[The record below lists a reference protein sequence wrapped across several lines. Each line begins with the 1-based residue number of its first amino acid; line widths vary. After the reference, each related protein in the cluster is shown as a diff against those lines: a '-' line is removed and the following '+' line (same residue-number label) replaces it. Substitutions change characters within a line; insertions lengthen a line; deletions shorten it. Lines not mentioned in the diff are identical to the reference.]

1 MNHYM
6 TYVALSRR
14 AGHAADDYCW
24 TPLGQCTLAMIMH
37 HTFYM
42 RVVQFM
48 LLKLEWGHADRTA
61 YRNLEFH
68 RRVGL
73 LKHSNNSRAMGD
85 VSPTNSVI

>member
-1 MNHYM
+1 M

-14 AGHAADDYCW
+14 AGHAAADYCW
-24 TPLGQCTLAMIMH
+24 TPLGQCTLAMH
-37 HTFYM
+37 HTLYAI
-42 RVVQFM
+42 VQFM
-48 LLKLEWGHADRTA
+48 LLKLEWGHADRIA